1 MHIEILEPTITMD
14 TPVREIDSWMDFIVE
29 ESPLSYIYPLWL
41 GGLFQL
47 IFIDNIPCINP
58 ALVQKRLF

>member
-29 ESPLSYIYPLWL
+29 ESTLSYIYPL
-41 GGLFQL
+41 
-47 IFIDNIPCINP
+47 
-58 ALVQKRLF
+58 